1 MKKQDSI
8 EVNFDNLLDQGEV
21 LNEMEYFS
29 YKFLYYFY
37 MLICFNDWR
46 PDEYSKAN
54 KKNYDSGTNA
64 KDAAIAMVQ
73 RMLISNEIP
82 PNENELENNDDVDFY
97 YCDDGYIKYNGE
109 YYRVDELVTLLNNV
123 YKVFK
128 KKILD
133 KKTIMEFSS
142 QKDVPPYLLSEIVD
156 YINSKLESGEI
167 KFK

>member
-37 MLICFNDWR
+37 MLVCFNDWKA
-46 PDEYSKAN
+46 DEGSKVN

-73 RMLISNEIP
+73 RMLISSEIP
-82 PNENELENNDDVDFY
+82 PNENELENNDHVDFY

-128 KKILD
+128 KKILN
-133 KKTIMEFSS
+133 KKLIEKFMED
-142 QKDVPPYLLSEIVD
+142 KDVPSDLLNEIVE
-156 YINSKLESGEI
+156 YINSKLESGDI